1 MNQLPTQ
8 HKSIQSVLLTHL
20 QESFLTMLSPRKPAL
35 LRSFAVFIFL
45 AATLPTVIIGT
56 VFTSQASAGDQHSFK
71 YPYEPY
77 NQGAMDPQTTGWPLS
92 DEQRSFSLRP
102 EYERR
107 PGREANKHLPKMW
120 PVTPSAGFWGGTSWI
135 DTHAKLVQYVQ
146 SNSGPCDVLLVG
158 DSITQQWGS
167 PLDKGVLNDAW
178 MKHFAKLKTINI
190 GIGGDKVQN
199 VLWRI
204 DHGGVA
210 GIEPKAIVLMIGN
223 NNMFFAPETGVEAV
237 AEGVKTC
244 IANLR
249 SRFPAADV
257 IVVSIL
263 PAHQPGNDF
272 YENIIKTNTA
282 INHLKLDNDPK
293 IHTLDLTTDFLKADG
308 TLKQELYTPDNIHL
322 SLSGYAIYAERLKP
336 MLDKI
341 IPN

>member
-1 MNQLPTQ
+1 
-8 HKSIQSVLLTHL
+8 
-20 QESFLTMLSPRKPAL
+20 MLHFRKPL
-35 LRSFAVFIFL
+35 PLRSFALFAVL
-45 AATLPTVIIGT
+45 AALNAN
-56 VFTSQASAGDQHSFK
+56 FTIAEVAAEDQLTFV
-71 YPYEPY
+71 YPYDPY
-77 NQGAMDPQTTGWPLS
+77 NQGAMDSQVTGWPLS
-92 DEQRSFSLRP
+92 DDQLAFSLRP
-102 EYERR
+102 EHERR
-107 PGREANKHLPKMW
+107 PGREGNKHLPKMW

-146 SNSGPCDVLLVG
+146 ANAGPCDVLLVG

-167 PLDKGVLNDAW
+167 PLDKGALNDAW

-237 AEGVKTC
+237 VEGVKTC
-244 IANLR
+244 TANLR

-257 IVVSIL
+257 VVVNIL
-263 PAHQPGNDF
+263 PAHQPGNAF
-272 YENIIKTNTA
+272 YENITKTNA
-282 INHLKLDNDPK
+282 ALDQLKLDRDPK
-293 IHTLDLTTDFLKADG
+293 IHKLDLTTDFLMPDG
-308 TLKQELYTPDNIHL
+308 TLKQELYSSDKIHL

-336 MLDKI
+336 LLDKI
-341 IPN
+341 TSQ